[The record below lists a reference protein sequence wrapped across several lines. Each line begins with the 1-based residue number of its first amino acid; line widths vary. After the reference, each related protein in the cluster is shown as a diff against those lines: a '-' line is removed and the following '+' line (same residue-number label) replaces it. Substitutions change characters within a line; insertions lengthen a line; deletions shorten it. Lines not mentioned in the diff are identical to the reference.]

1 MLALAKFKHVHF
13 GIRPARPAD
22 TEALANLHVAVW
34 QSAYRG
40 ILPDAY
46 LDALTSSQRLPFWQE
61 ILHQPEPGRLT
72 LVLQAE
78 DGSLGGFLSAGP
90 PRDLPPGGAAL
101 YRSELYA
108 INILPGLHGRG
119 HGRRLLLHA
128 ANWMAEQHLTPF
140 YLWLLADNTKARD
153 FYEMLGASL
162 AAKRSVSLAGTRLT
176 ELAYHF
182 LDPADIARRALKAAG
197 RRL

>member
-1 MLALAKFKHVHF
+1 MSALAKLKHVHY
-13 GIRPARPAD
+13 GIRPARPSDAEPLAD
-22 TEALANLHVAVW
+22 LHVTVW
-34 QSAYRG
+34 QNAYRG
-40 ILPDAY
+40 ILPDPY
-46 LDALTSSQRLPFWQE
+46 LDALAPSQRLPFWQE
-61 ILHQPEPGRLT
+61 ILHQPEPDRLT

-78 DGSLGGFLSAGP
+78 DGGLGGFLSAGP
-90 PRDLPPGGAAL
+90 PRDLPPGGATL

-119 HGRRLLLHA
+119 YGRRLLLHA
-128 ANWMAEQHLTPF
+128 ADWLAERQLTPF
-140 YLWLLADNTKARD
+140 YLWLLADNSKARD